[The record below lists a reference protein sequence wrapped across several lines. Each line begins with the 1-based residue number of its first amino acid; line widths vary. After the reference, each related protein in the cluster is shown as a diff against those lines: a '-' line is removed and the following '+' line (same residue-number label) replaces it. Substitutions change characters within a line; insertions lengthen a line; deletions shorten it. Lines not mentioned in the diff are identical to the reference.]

1 MSDFQNIQYHKDGA
15 VGVITLDRTA
25 THNAQNM
32 RMILEIDQALDLAR
46 EDEEVRVVVMKGAGK
61 SFSSGHDMSIVT
73 EQKGADPLELEYLAR
88 RATPE
93 GTYDHEADM
102 YVGKCLRIRDFPKPT
117 IAMVHGHCVAA
128 GWMVASMCDLVVAA
142 DNAVF
147 RDPVARMA
155 CCGVEI
161 PVEFWDVGVRKA
173 KELLFTGDALTA
185 AEGKQLG
192 FVNQVVPL
200 EELDGYTMDMARK
213 ISTVPP
219 VALRLIKQSMN
230 RTLDGMGQSTSFHQ
244 HFVLHQ
250 FGHQTQEFKDF
261 INAQADNKV
270 SDFVARRDRA
280 AKG

>member
-1 MSDFQNIQYHKDGA
+1 MSEFQTVKYHTEGA
-15 VGVITLDRTA
+15 IGVITLDRTD

-32 RMILEIDQALDLAR
+32 RMILEIDQALDLAGA
-46 EDEEVRVVVMKGAGK
+46 DATVRCVILKGAGK
-61 SFSSGHDMSIVT
+61 SFSSGHDLSILT
-73 EQKGADPLELEYLAR
+73 DQGAGDQLEKDYLAR

-93 GTYDHEADM
+93 QLYDHEADM
-102 YVGKCLRIRDFPKPT
+102 YVGKCLRIRDFAKPT
-117 IAMVHGHCVAA
+117 IAMVQGHCVAG
-128 GWMVASMCDLVVAA
+128 GWMVASMCDLIIAA

-155 CCGVEI
+155 CCGLEI

-173 KELLFTGDALTA
+173 KELLFTGDALSA
-185 AEGKQLG
+185 EEGKQLG

-200 EELDGYTMDMARK
+200 DELETYTMAMAGR

-219 VALRLIKQSMN
+219 VALKLIKKSMN
-230 RTLDGMGQSTSFHQ
+230 SMLDGMGQSTSFHQ

-250 FGHQTQEFKDF
+250 FTHQTQEFKDF
-261 INAQADNKV
+261 VSAQSDGKV

-280 AKG
+280 AG

>member
-1 MSDFQNIQYHKDGA
+1 MSEFQTVKYHTEGA
-15 VGVITLDRTA
+15 IGVITLDRTD

-32 RMILEIDQALDLAR
+32 RMILEIDQALDLAGA
-46 EDEEVRVVVMKGAGK
+46 DATVRCVILKGAGK
-61 SFSSGHDMSIVT
+61 SFSSGHDLSILT
-73 EQKGADPLELEYLAR
+73 DQGAGDQLEKDYLAR

-93 GTYDHEADM
+93 QLYDHEADM
-102 YVGKCLRIRDFPKPT
+102 YVGKCLRIRDFAKPT
-117 IAMVHGHCVAA
+117 IAMVQGHCVAA
-128 GWMVASMCDLVVAA
+128 GWMVASMCDLIIAA

-173 KELLFTGDALTA
+173 KELLFTGDALSA
-185 AEGKQLG
+185 EEGKQLG

-200 EELDGYTMDMARK
+200 DELETYTMAMAGR

-219 VALRLIKQSMN
+219 VALKLIKKSMN
-230 RTLDGMGQSTSFHQ
+230 SMLDGMGQSTSFHQ

-250 FGHQTQEFKDF
+250 FTHQTQEFKDF
-261 INAQADNKV
+261 VSAQSDGKV

-280 AKG
+280 AG